1 MEDSAEKYLENIN
14 NDFRNGI
21 AHGILV
27 ANLSYE
33 LAIRMGLSEDRAYK
47 IKCAGMVHD
56 IGKLKLTEYLYGRNS
71 RSMSIMEIKYMRTHS
86 KIGYECL
93 DGGFRGYL
101 PDSIKTS

>member
-1 MEDSAEKYLENIN
+1 MFGVVMKDNTDRYLENIN

-56 IGKLKLTEYLYGRNS
+56 IGKLKLTESVWKKFTLYVNHGD
-71 RSMSIMEIKYMRTHS
+71 KV
-86 KIGYECL
+86 YENPFK
-93 DGGFRGYL
+93 DR
-101 PDSIKTS
+101 I